1 LHTACVCGRLACIPC
16 ALSTLLLLLGAVECH
31 GYYIKTCKDGPLVVV
46 GSYTVCSCCPGTEH
60 ITGIAPDFMALGQGM
75 ESDLSLEKS
84 WQVMAFTVQ
93 DFHDLVALLT
103 QHPEWRA
110 ELRRLVLTEEL
121 LALPQIV
128 RDLAEAQQRTE
139 QQVAQLVEAQQRTEQ
154 QIAQLVQ
161 QVTQLAEAQRRTERQ
176 IVRLQDGVGELKGI
190 VLEQRYRNRAFAYFS
205 RLVRRMH
212 TVTDDELIALLEEA
226 VARGVLSEDGM
237 DEIGRA
243 DVVVRGQRR
252 ESQSPDEVYLV
263 VEVSWGVGPGDVE
276 RAVRRAALL
285 SQTGLHTIP
294 VVAGERIT
302 DEAAELARAMRVW
315 QVLDGRVTAPN
326 GHALPHNASS

>member
-1 LHTACVCGRLACIPC
+1 M
-16 ALSTLLLLLGAVECH
+16 
-31 GYYIKTCKDGPLVVV
+31 
-46 GSYTVCSCCPGTEH
+46 GS
-60 ITGIAPDFMALGQGM
+60 A
-75 ESDLSLEKS
+75 LSLEKS
-84 WQVMAFTVQ
+84 WQLMAFTVQ

-110 ELRRLVLTEEL
+110 EIRRLVLTEEL

-139 QQVAQLVEAQQRTEQ
+139 QQVAQLT
-154 QIAQLVQ
+154 Q
-161 QVTQLAEAQRRTERQ
+161 QVAQIVEAQRRTERQ
-176 IVRLQDGVGELKGI
+176 IVRLQDDVGELKGI
-190 VLEQRYRNRAFAYFS
+190 VLEQRYCNRAFAYFS
-205 RLVRRMH
+205 RLVRHMH
-212 TVTDDELIALLEEA
+212 TVTDDELVALLEEA

-243 DVVVRGQRR
+243 DVVVQGQRR
-252 ESQSPDEVYLV
+252 EGQSPDEVYLV
-263 VEVSWGVGPGDVE
+263 VEVSWGVGPRDVE

-285 SQTGLHTIP
+285 GQTGLQTMP

-315 QVLDGRVTAPN
+315 QVLDGRVTAPTAN
-326 GHALPHNASS
+326 SH

>member
-1 LHTACVCGRLACIPC
+1 
-16 ALSTLLLLLGAVECH
+16 
-31 GYYIKTCKDGPLVVV
+31 
-46 GSYTVCSCCPGTEH
+46 
-60 ITGIAPDFMALGQGM
+60 
-75 ESDLSLEKS
+75 
-84 WQVMAFTVQ
+84 MAFTVQ

-103 QHPEWRA
+103 QHPEWQA

-139 QQVAQLVEAQQRTEQ
+139 QQ
-154 QIAQLVQ
+154 IAQLIQ
-161 QVTQLAEAQRRTERQ
+161 QVTQLTEAQRRTERQ
-176 IVRLQDGVGELKGI
+176 IVRLQDDVGELKGI
-190 VLEQRYRNRAFAYFS
+190 VLEERYRNHAFAYFS
-205 RLVRRMH
+205 RLVRRIH
-212 TVTDDELIALLEEA
+212 TLVEDELVALLEEA
-226 VARGVLSEDGM
+226 VARGALSEDGM
-237 DEIGRA
+237 DEIARA
-243 DVVVRGQRR
+243 DVVVRGQQR
-252 ESQSPDEVYLV
+252 ESPGEVYLV

-285 SQTGLHTIP
+285 SQTGLQTMP

-326 GHALPHNASS
+326 GQA

>member
-1 LHTACVCGRLACIPC
+1 
-16 ALSTLLLLLGAVECH
+16 
-31 GYYIKTCKDGPLVVV
+31 
-46 GSYTVCSCCPGTEH
+46 
-60 ITGIAPDFMALGQGM
+60 
-75 ESDLSLEKS
+75 
-84 WQVMAFTVQ
+84 MAFTVQ
-93 DFHDLVALLT
+93 DFHDLVALVT

-128 RDLAEAQQRTE
+128 HDLAEAQQRTE
-139 QQVAQLVEAQQRTEQ
+139 QQVAQLTQQVTQLVEAQQRIER
-154 QIAQLVQ
+154 QIAQLV
-161 QVTQLAEAQRRTERQ
+161 EAQRRAERQ
-176 IVRLQDGVGELKGI
+176 IVRLQDDVGELKGI

-212 TVTDDELIALLEEA
+212 TVTDDELVALLEEA

-263 VEVSWGVGPGDVE
+263 VEVSWGVGTGDVE

-285 SQTGLHTIP
+285 GQTGLHTMP

-326 GHALPHNASS
+326 GHELPHNASS

>member
-1 LHTACVCGRLACIPC
+1 
-16 ALSTLLLLLGAVECH
+16 
-31 GYYIKTCKDGPLVVV
+31 
-46 GSYTVCSCCPGTEH
+46 
-60 ITGIAPDFMALGQGM
+60 
-75 ESDLSLEKS
+75 
-84 WQVMAFTVQ
+84 MAFTVQ
-93 DFHDLVALLT
+93 DFHDLVALVT

-110 ELRRLVLTEEL
+110 ELRQLVLTEEL

-139 QQVAQLVEAQQRTEQ
+139 R
-154 QIAQLVQ
+154 QIAQLVE
-161 QVTQLAEAQRRTERQ
+161 VQRRTERQ
-176 IVRLQDGVGELKGI
+176 IVRLQDDVGELKGI
-190 VLEQRYRNRAFAYFS
+190 VLEQRYRNRAFAYFA

-212 TVTDDELIALLEEA
+212 TVTDDELVALLEEA

-263 VEVSWGVGPGDVE
+263 VEVSWGVGTGDVE

-285 SQTGLHTIP
+285 GQTGLQTLP

-326 GHALPHNASS
+326 GDALLQSTSS

>member
-1 LHTACVCGRLACIPC
+1 M
-16 ALSTLLLLLGAVECH
+16 
-31 GYYIKTCKDGPLVVV
+31 V
-46 GSYTVCSCCPGTEH
+46 GN
-60 ITGIAPDFMALGQGM
+60 A
-75 ESDLSLEKS
+75 
-84 WQVMAFTVQ
+84 MAFTVQ
-93 DFHDLVALLT
+93 DFHDLVALVT

-139 QQVAQLVEAQQRTEQ
+139 RQIAQLVEAQ
-154 QIAQLVQ
+154 
-161 QVTQLAEAQRRTERQ
+161 RRAERQ
-176 IVRLQDGVGELKGI
+176 IVRLQDDVGELKGI
-190 VLEQRYRNRAFAYFS
+190 VLELRYRNRAFAYFA

-212 TVTDDELIALLEEA
+212 TVTDDELVALLEEA

-252 ESQSPDEVYLV
+252 DGSGEVYLV

-285 SQTGLHTIP
+285 SQTGLQTMP

-326 GHALPHNASS
+326 GDALLQSTSS